1 MGTPTCA
8 AASEIFIGPPGH
20 SLRTLPHSTRQVPA
34 LLAEGRWRPRT
45 LPLANVSHLVEH
57 PAARILIDPG
67 TPVDL
72 QPVIAQLPTPL
83 RQLVRPA
90 RRPLATVEALELG
103 GVEPSSLDL
112 ALPTHLHWDHVSGLA
127 DLPGLELAAHEDEWN
142 WALRSPSPPTGIGPA
157 LTERRTRK
165 YALDGPPVLTFPRSH
180 DLFGDG
186 AVTLVDLAGH
196 TPGSV
201 GVLLHTTD
209 GWVLLIGDVA
219 WLGCQVGEAR
229 QKSAVPGAFV
239 DADRGHVDVAAS
251 RARARV
257 RARRAG
263 AGRPGRARA

>member
-1 MGTPTCA
+1 MPTARVVGGFRWRTRDSRGSRWPPVGTPTCA

-103 GVEPSSLDL
+103 GVER
-112 ALPTHLHWDHVSGLA
+112 VSF
-127 DLPGLELAAHEDEWN
+127 D
-142 WALRSPSPPTGIGPA
+142 
-157 LTERRTRK
+157 K
-165 YALDGPPVLTFPRSH
+165 VQQVL
-180 DLFGDG
+180 
-186 AVTLVDLAGH
+186 
-196 TPGSV
+196 
-201 GVLLHTTD
+201 
-209 GWVLLIGDVA
+209 
-219 WLGCQVGEAR
+219 
-229 QKSAVPGAFV
+229 
-239 DADRGHVDVAAS
+239 
-251 RARARV
+251 
-257 RARRAG
+257 
-263 AGRPGRARA
+263 